1 MDKMD
6 KIISLCKRRGFI
18 FQNSEIY
25 GGLKSS
31 YDYGPLGVEFKRNI
45 ADLWWREMVHGRDNI
60 YGLDAA
66 IIMHPKVWKTSGH
79 LSNFSDP
86 LVDCFDCKSRF
97 RPDKLPQLASGTKI
111 EYEKK
116 QKGKKIKLEGNV
128 GSAGVVCPNCGSPNL
143 SEIRQFRGMFESVLG
158 PVDPLNAAVNK
169 FYSKGLS
176 QEEFLKCIREQ
187 IDKDTVYLRP
197 ETAQGIY
204 VNYQLV
210 QGSTRMK
217 IPFGIAQIGKAF
229 RNEIIARNFIFRT
242 REFEQMEMQYF
253 TKPGQDDDTM
263 KAWKEKRMNFYTDSL
278 GISSENLRFHE
289 HGDDELAHYAKEA
302 WDIEYNFPFGWS
314 EVEGIHNRTDFDL
327 KNHEQFSGKN
337 LKYFDQEN
345 NERYLPYIIET
356 SAGLNRML
364 LTVLSDSYWE
374 DTENNRKVMKF
385 DPKIAPIKAVICPLV
400 KKDGLPEKAR
410 SIIEVLKPH
419 FNVLYDQQG
428 SIGKR
433 YYRQDEAGTPFGIT
447 VDHQTMDDD
456 TITIRYRDSQ
466 KQDRSS
472 LENILKIIQDSLI

>member
-1 MDKMD
+1 
-6 KIISLCKRRGFI
+6 
-18 FQNSEIY
+18 
-25 GGLKSS
+25 
-31 YDYGPLGVEFKRNI
+31 
-45 ADLWWREMVHGRDNI
+45 
-60 YGLDAA
+60 
-66 IIMHPKVWKTSGH
+66 
-79 LSNFSDP
+79 
-86 LVDCFDCKSRF
+86 
-97 RPDKLPQLASGTKI
+97 
-111 EYEKK
+111 
-116 QKGKKIKLEGNV
+116 
-128 GSAGVVCPNCGSPNL
+128 
-143 SEIRQFRGMFESVLG
+143 
-158 PVDPLNAAVNK
+158 
-169 FYSKGLS
+169 
-176 QEEFLKCIREQ
+176 
-187 IDKDTVYLRP
+187 
-197 ETAQGIY
+197 
-204 VNYQLV
+204 
-210 QGSTRMK
+210 MK

-253 TKPGQDDDTM
+253 TKPGQDDETM
-263 KAWKEKRMNFYTDSL
+263 NVWKEKRMNFYTDSL

-289 HGDDELAHYAKEA
+289 HGDNELAHYAKEA

-410 SIIEVLKPH
+410 AIIEVLKPH